1 MPLEGDDMSR
11 LRNIVALLLVLP
23 PLLGGCSTVGSSSE
37 MVPDDMRS
45 AKFSSDT
52 LAASPAASSLF
63 PGDQLVLTDQQIDKI
78 FATRIAVPDSAK
90 LSVVRYGG
98 WPMRF
103 WSEEFARLDQQ
114 SMEEFLGKLR
124 AVKRLS
130 TVQVMPEM
138 LLPRQMDIPHLR
150 EAAARVQADLL
161 LIYRPGSRSYQKS
174 RFLKKDATRAYCTVE
189 GAVLDTRSGVVV
201 YTTRASEDFAAEQ
214 STRDMSFEET
224 VGRAEQQAVGRA
236 MARIG
241 DDVATFLS
249 ADSNR

>member
-1 MPLEGDDMSR
+1 MPR
-11 LRNIVALLLVLP
+11 LRTIVALLVALP
-23 PLLGGCSTVGSSSE
+23 TLAVGCSTVGSSGE
-37 MVPDDMRS
+37 TVPDEMRS
-45 AKFSSDT
+45 AKFSSEN
-52 LAASPAASSLF
+52 LVASPAESSLF

-78 FATRIAVPDSAK
+78 FATRVAVPDGAK
-90 LSVVRYGG
+90 LSVIRYGG
-98 WPMRF
+98 WPIRF

-114 SMEEFLGKLR
+114 SMEDFLGKLR

-150 EAAARVQADLL
+150 ETAARVQAELL

-189 GAVLDTRSGVVV
+189 VAVLDTRSGVVV
-201 YTTRASEDFAAEQ
+201 YTTRASENFAAEQ
-214 STRDMSFEET
+214 STRDMSFDET
-224 VGRAEQQAVGRA
+224 VGRAERQAVGRA

-241 DDVATFLS
+241 DDVATFLN
-249 ADSNR
+249 ADLKK